1 MKEVTKHLVKDF
13 KVLKLNTDFMG
24 YSLQKKDIP
33 TFHHLLIANRN
44 GGPYSYENGVIL
56 FTTPHQYLHVI
67 EAYDYHKFALI
78 TSEMYDMKVKKYLAE
93 ENLENIGEI
102 LSEFEYKHQDT
113 RTRKGRK
120 LIRDEYLHRKYK

>member
-1 MKEVTKHLVKDF
+1 MKEVTRHLIKDF
-13 KVLKLNTDFMG
+13 KVFKLNTDFMG

-33 TFHHLLIANRN
+33 TFHHLLIPNRN
-44 GGPYSYENGVIL
+44 GGPYSYENGVVL
-56 FTTPHQYLHVI
+56 FTIPHRYLHII
-67 EAYDYHKFALI
+67 EAYDYHKFSLI

-102 LSEFEYKHQDT
+102 LSEFEHKHQDT
-113 RTRKGRK
+113 HTKKGRK

>member
-1 MKEVTKHLVKDF
+1 
-13 KVLKLNTDFMG
+13 
-24 YSLQKKDIP
+24 
-33 TFHHLLIANRN
+33 
-44 GGPYSYENGVIL
+44 
-56 FTTPHQYLHVI
+56 
-67 EAYDYHKFALI
+67 
-78 TSEMYDMKVKKYLAE
+78 MYDMKVKKYLAE